1 MDLYYLL
8 LKIAHLI
15 GMASWFGVALAISII
30 LSKKDKNDYELILD
44 LSTKVE
50 MPASF
55 FMPLKRSLWLA
66 NSNPSF
72 VNTANAASWLLA
84 LIPQVIMQRQLLPVQ
99 VFVVMC
105 ITRYKVPKIICYRLL
120 VLSLCTFSQY
130 SSFVIIGRFAS
141 SASLRLRRFIA
152 CLIPYQNHSFQ
163 NIGASISLC
172 RM

>member
-55 FMPLKRSLWLA
+55 FMPLTGVLMMIE
-66 NSNPSF
+66 
-72 VNTANAASWLLA
+72 NTDLITLSWLHLKILISLLA
-84 LIPQVIMQRQLLPVQ
+84 VLFTHLSRSHLIHSDLNNTNIYNKFM
-99 VFVVMC
+99 F
-105 ITRYKVPKIICYRLL
+105 YRNMSLFT
-120 VLSLCTFSQY
+120 VLSIII
-130 SSFVIIGRFAS
+130 FVG
-141 SASLRLRRFIA
+141 
-152 CLIPYQNHSFQ
+152 YK
-163 NIGASISLC
+163 
-172 RM
+172 

>member
-55 FMPLKRSLWLA
+55 FMPLTGVLMMIE
-66 NSNPSF
+66 
-72 VNTANAASWLLA
+72 NTDLITMSWLHLKILISLLA
-84 LIPQVIMQRQLLPVQ
+84 VLFTHISRSHLIHSDLNNTNIYNKFM
-99 VFVVMC
+99 F
-105 ITRYKVPKIICYRLL
+105 YRNMSLFT
-120 VLSLCTFSQY
+120 VLSIII
-130 SSFVIIGRFAS
+130 FVG
-141 SASLRLRRFIA
+141 
-152 CLIPYQNHSFQ
+152 YK
-163 NIGASISLC
+163 
-172 RM
+172 